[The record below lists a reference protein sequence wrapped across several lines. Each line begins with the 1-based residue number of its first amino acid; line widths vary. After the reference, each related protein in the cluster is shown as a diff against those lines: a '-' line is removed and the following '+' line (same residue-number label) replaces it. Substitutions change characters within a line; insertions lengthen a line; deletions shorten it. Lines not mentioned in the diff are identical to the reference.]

1 MSVVPSIVL
10 AFIIVVCAA
19 VYEKIAKMLVNLENH
34 RDQQSYEESLTY
46 MNYKFQFWNVYF
58 SYFIL
63 AFWQRNIT
71 VLAQAVFTYI
81 VFKQLGLNLV
91 EYL

>member
-1 MSVVPSIVL
+1 
-10 AFIIVVCAA
+10 
-19 VYEKIAKMLVNLENH
+19 
-34 RDQQSYEESLTY
+34 

-91 EYL
+91 EYLLQSLFQRFQLYRVKREFKPKLEATKGLEY